1 MQTKKQTV
9 KVATPR
15 CKNLE
20 KGLWQMTVLMLIK
33 YRLINYR
40 LAPILWQWLVPVS
53 VLTVP
58 WGVDHKPL
66 FHSHLV
72 LTGAC
77 KTLRVGRGQSHLSL
91 FPTKRLF
98 FSPSVQNL
106 SLLGKSVLQ
115 QSVWMYKSA
124 HNHSW
129 SGLQWRQVV
138 LGSFTLAPIIFF
150 YESTRENTTSRFKV
164 NRICRA

>member
-20 KGLWQMTVLMLIK
+20 KGVWQMTVLMLIK

-77 KTLRVGRGQSHLSL
+77 KASL
-91 FPTKRLF
+91 DFKGGERTVSSLPVSNQALIF
-98 FSPSVQNL
+98 FSISAKSQLVRKVCLAAECLNVQIC
-106 SLLGKSVLQ
+106 S
-115 QSVWMYKSA
+115 QSQLEWLTVETGRA
-124 HNHSW
+124 
-129 SGLQWRQVV
+129 G
-138 LGSFTLAPIIFF
+138 IFHF
-150 YESTRENTTSRFKV
+150 GTNYIFLWKHKRKYDFA
-164 NRICRA
+164 I